1 MPERLEFLAASSMDP
16 VDAQAMR
23 EAAGELR
30 RLAAVHDTIAT
41 FGLKRIAEMT
51 RDDLIAAL
59 NAMCR
64 SYTAIARANMSKDEV
79 PVFHEDMD
87 LWNEKLAEWFGGNR
101 TA

>member
-23 EAAGELR
+23 EAARELR
-30 RLAAVHDTIAT
+30 RLAGVQETIAA
-41 FGLKRIAEMT
+41 FGLKRIADMT

-64 SYTAIARANMSKDEV
+64 SYTAIARSNMGKDEV

-87 LWNEKLAEWFGGNR
+87 LWNEKLREWFGGNQ
-101 TA
+101 AA